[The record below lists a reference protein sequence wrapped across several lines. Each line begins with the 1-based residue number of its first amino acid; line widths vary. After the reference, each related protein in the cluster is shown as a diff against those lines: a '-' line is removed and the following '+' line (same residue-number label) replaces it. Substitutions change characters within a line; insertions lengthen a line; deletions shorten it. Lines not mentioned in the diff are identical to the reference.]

1 MITPEAIEE
10 LSSVLRDTVST
21 LINTQLSNQGQIA
34 VLQSVGRFFM
44 RAASSNNITEN
55 VSMWYVSV

>member
-10 LSSVLRDTVST
+10 LSSVLRDMVST
-21 LINTQLSNQGQIA
+21 LINTQLSIQAQIA